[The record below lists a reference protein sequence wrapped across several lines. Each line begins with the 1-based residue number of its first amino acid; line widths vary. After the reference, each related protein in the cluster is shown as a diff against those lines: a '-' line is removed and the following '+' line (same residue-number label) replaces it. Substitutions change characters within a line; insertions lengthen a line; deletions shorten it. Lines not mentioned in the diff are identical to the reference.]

1 MDKRTKKDLSYLTLC
16 ILLVLSI
23 LFLLDI
29 VCMDKVIKKYN
40 TKNLSFKEKF
50 NLYKDIGYCAEDS
63 YCKAG
68 LIIDYKDGKP
78 IKVDKNI
85 CLKRKGKWYDDRQA
99 CQFGEYE

>member
-1 MDKRTKKDLSYLTLC
+1 MDRRTKKDLLYLIFS
-16 ILLVLSI
+16 ILLAISVLFI
-23 LFLLDI
+23 LEDI
-29 VCMDKVIKKYN
+29 AMESCLKKYD
-40 TKNLSFKEKF
+40 TKNLSLREKF
-50 NLYKDIGYCAEDS
+50 TLYQDISYCAEDD

-78 IKVDKNI
+78 IKVNKNI